1 MTDEETTIIEEDGS
15 FREENTEFAEA
26 DTVMETQARDIPP
39 GDGAIDIT
47 EKKPPWALYIVIAL
61 LIVAMLVM
69 GYFLFLNAKSGG
81 EGAGQVRQMQQ
92 LANQVQGMEEEKKG
106 KEDEI
111 FTLMEE
117 YKEKTGQQIIG
128 INPLDLSDEGREMLE
143 QRIRD
148 EKDVSQKALLE
159 EILDKTKEIRE
170 LKEKITE
177 IEKLLPMPH
186 IVKSGENH
194 YQVAM
199 DFLLNEKKVEKK
211 KAMELVERTAL
222 FDTLVPGFKVWNF
235 YTGDEYG
242 SSVTQGTASISP
254 NTLIRRAKK
263 QLVDARDEAIS
274 QRDRL
279 SGDIKILEEKR
290 DQIIKQV
297 DTLTEEKTNL
307 IGKVGELNQQ
317 VNSLYF
323 LMASQHSLKEKG
335 ILKGGFL
342 KTTKLKDVSPEH
354 FTTTLDLRA
363 DNQIVISAAEM
374 GIRKI
379 KRVTIYPKFY
389 QEGTDFKVEIAHD
402 KKSAALTILDREKF
416 KNERVVIAVK

>member
-1 MTDEETTIIEEDGS
+1 MTDEETTIIEEDES
-15 FREENTEFAEA
+15 FREDDTELAEA
-26 DTVMETQARDIPP
+26 DTVMETEARDIPP
-39 GDGAIDIT
+39 GDGAVDIN
-47 EKKPPWALYIVIAL
+47 EKKPPWALYIVITL
-61 LIVAMLVM
+61 LIIAMLIM
-69 GYFLFLNAKSGG
+69 GYFLFLNTKSGS
-81 EGAGQVRQMQQ
+81 EGAGQIRQMQQ
-92 LANQVQGMEEEKKG
+92 LASQVQGMEEEKKG

-117 YKEKTGQQIIG
+117 YKEKTGQPIIG

-170 LKEKITE
+170 LKEKISE
-177 IEKLLPMPH
+177 IEKLLPIPH
-186 IVKSGENH
+186 IVKAGENH

-199 DFLLNEKKVEKK
+199 DFLLNEKKIDKK

-242 SSVTQGTASISP
+242 SSVTQGTAAISP

-274 QRDRL
+274 QRDKL
-279 SGDIKILEEKR
+279 SEDIKVLEEKR
-290 DQIIKQV
+290 DQIIEQV
-297 DTLTEEKTNL
+297 GTLTEEKANL

-317 VNSLYF
+317 VNSLFY
-323 LMASQHSLKEKG
+323 LMDSQRSLKEKG

-342 KTTKLKDVSPEH
+342 KSTKLKDVSPEH
-354 FTTTLDLRA
+354 FASTLDLRT
-363 DNQIVISAAEM
+363 DNQLVISAAEM
-374 GIRKI
+374 GIRRIKKI
-379 KRVTIYPKFY
+379 TVYPKFY

-416 KNERVVIAVK
+416 KNERVVISVK